1 VDEIGGHK
9 IAIGPVCDR
18 MNDLFNAY
26 VDDYVSRRLAA
37 SVK

>member
-1 VDEIGGHK
+1 VGEIAGHK

-18 MNDLFNAY
+18 MNDLFSAY

-37 SVK
+37 TAK